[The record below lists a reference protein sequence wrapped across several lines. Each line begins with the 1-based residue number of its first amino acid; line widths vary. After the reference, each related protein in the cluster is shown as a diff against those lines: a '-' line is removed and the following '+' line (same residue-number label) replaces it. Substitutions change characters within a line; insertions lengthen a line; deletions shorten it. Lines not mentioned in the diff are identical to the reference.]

1 MKTEVSGTKER
12 NGFLVLVFIDA
23 GTEQRRACKQRGDAC
38 AGIRRIGPYILIVK
52 GFPTGNIRP
61 TILQRLN
68 VEIGTPHISRTVYE
82 SGRLKFDSRL
92 TSVTK
97 L

>member
-12 NGFLVLVFIDA
+12 NGFLVLVFINA
-23 GTEQRRACKQRGDAC
+23 GRASNEAMHVSV
-38 AGIRRIGPYILIVK
+38 RRIGPYILIVK
-52 GFPTGNIRP
+52 GFPTGNIPP

-82 SGRLKFDSRL
+82 NGRSRGHRPENPGRGPG
-92 TSVTK
+92 
-97 L
+97 

>member
-1 MKTEVSGTKER
+1 MVSLCSFSLMQVP
-12 NGFLVLVFIDA
+12 NNA
-23 GTEQRRACKQRGDAC
+23 GRASNEAMPVQESGSSSV
-38 AGIRRIGPYILIVK
+38 RRIGPYILIVK